1 VGKDFE
7 AQLSA
12 IVEAKVKNEEA
23 TKARAAEKAKIEQ
36 QFDNEWN
43 HVRDSVVEPLLKKAV
58 AALELGSI
66 HASISKPPVR
76 GISEGGRGETRVVAG
91 TTGIEL
97 QVPGGGSRRP
107 DELVLRFE
115 PSWKHGQVI
124 VKHHHTEED
133 LKLSEITGEYVEG
146 RILSFLN
153 EAVLN
158 RKP

>member
-1 VGKDFE
+1 VSKDFE

-12 IVEAKVKNEEA
+12 IVETKVKNEEA
-23 TKARAAEKAKIEQ
+23 TKARGEEKAKIEQ
-36 QFDNEWN
+36 RFDNEWN

-58 AALELGSI
+58 EALGLGSMQ
-66 HASISKPPVR
+66 ASISKPPVR
-76 GISEGGRGETRVVAG
+76 KPSEGGRGETRVVPG

-107 DELVLRFE
+107 EELVLRFE
-115 PSWKHGQVI
+115 PSWKQGQVT

-133 LKLSEITGEYVEG
+133 LKLSEITAEYVEG
-146 RILSFLN
+146 RILAFLN